1 MKGQADIYR
10 AKREQKENE
19 EVGGKEVVV
28 DEVKVE
34 EKGEGGKKKKRRSIK
49 ELLKR
54 AIKSDDT
61 PGKIALG
68 MGIGVLM
75 AFSPLAG
82 TQTISALG
90 LSFILRANKL
100 SALAGTFF
108 ANPFTMP
115 VFYFCE
121 FKLGKAILGYSLDV
135 PENIV
140 NDIDGLMSLGS
151 EVMLSLA
158 VGFLLVGT
166 VTAAVAYFVT
176 LRSVFALRKMK
187 SGGEKSDM

>member
-1 MKGQADIYR
+1 
-10 AKREQKENE
+10 
-19 EVGGKEVVV
+19 
-28 DEVKVE
+28 
-34 EKGEGGKKKKRRSIK
+34 
-49 ELLKR
+49 
-54 AIKSDDT
+54 
-61 PGKIALG
+61 
-68 MGIGVLM
+68 M

-115 VFYFCE
+115 IFYFCE
-121 FKLGKAILGYSLDV
+121 LKLGKAILGYSLEV

-166 VTAAVAYFVT
+166 ITAAVAYFVT
-176 LRSVFALRKMK
+176 LRSVFAFRKMK
-187 SGGEKSDM
+187 GGGEKSDI